1 MERAAKLAAG
11 VQEGLLEV
19 PEVRGSLP
27 GGTEEKEYTGGPSVS
42 EVKRWGKTG
51 S

>member
-1 MERAAKLAAG
+1 MERAA
-11 VQEGLLEV
+11 EV

-27 GGTEEKEYTGGPSVS
+27 GGKEEQVYTGGTSVS

-51 S
+51 AKEKGTVV